1 MVTPSRIAL
10 ARKRR
15 GLTLA
20 ELSDRAGVSMQSLS
34 NYETGRT
41 APRAGTL
48 NKLASA
54 LDFPAAF
61 FQGPPLEE
69 LPADGISWRAR
80 SKASPRVLDAARA
93 AGTLGATLY
102 DWIAESFRLPVV
114 DVPSLG
120 KPDPETAAG
129 MVRTRWELGEAPA
142 PNMVHLLEAHGVR
155 VFSLDPDHAEVD
167 AFAVWRDGVPFV
179 FLNTL
184 KSAERGRFDA
194 AHELGHLV
202 MHGSEHAC
210 SGPDAERQANAFASA
225 FLMPRAS
232 VLGHMPSGAHV
243 DQIIRG
249 KRIWKV
255 SAMALTYR
263 MHDLGLLTDWQYRST
278 CAELSRLGFRSAE
291 PEGMGQRETSQV
303 LTKVFAALRA
313 KGVRPSTVAAEVGL
327 TGEEMNRLLF
337 GLTLT
342 TVAGGGQQTVSTSKR
357 HLSTVGSPTSGSAGS
372 TAAPARLSSRR
383 SGLHGAPLRG

>member
-1 MVTPSRIAL
+1 MVTPSRITL

-20 ELSDRAGVSMQSLS
+20 ELSDRTGVSLQSLS

-41 APRAGTL
+41 APRTDTL
-48 NKLASA
+48 DKIASA
-54 LDFPAAF
+54 LDFPADF
-61 FQGPPLEE
+61 FEGAPLDE
-69 LPADGISWRAR
+69 LPAAGISWRAR
-80 SKASPRVLDAARA
+80 SKTSARVLEAARA
-93 AGTLGATLY
+93 AGTLGAMLY
-102 DWIAESFRLPVV
+102 DWIDEKFRLPAV

-120 KPDPETAAG
+120 KPDPETAAD
-129 MVRTRWELGEAPA
+129 MVRTRWNLGEAPA

-167 AFAVWRDGVPFV
+167 AFAVWRDGTPFV

-210 SGPDAERQANAFASA
+210 AGPEAERQANEFASA

-243 DQIIRG
+243 DQILKG
-249 KRIWKV
+249 KRIWNV

-263 MHDLGLLTDWQYRST
+263 MHDLGLLSDWQYRST
-278 CAELSRLGFRSAE
+278 CAELSRLGYRSAE
-291 PEGMGQRETSQV
+291 PQGMEQRETSQV
-303 LTKVFAALRA
+303 LTKVFTALRS
-313 KGVRPSTVAAEVGL
+313 KHIRPSSVAAELGL
-327 TGEEMNRLLF
+327 TSEEMNRLLF

-342 TVAGGGQQTVSTSKR
+342 TFTGEGQHTADHTKR
-357 HLSTVGSPTSGSAGS
+357 SLYALP
-372 TAAPARLSSRR
+372 
-383 SGLHGAPLRG
+383 

>member
-15 GLTLA
+15 SLTLA
-20 ELSDRAGVSMQSLS
+20 ELSDRTGVSLQSLS

-41 APRAGTL
+41 APRPGTL
-48 NKLASA
+48 DKIASA
-54 LDFPAAF
+54 LDFPSSF
-61 FQGPPLEE
+61 FEGSALDE
-69 LPADGISWRAR
+69 LPSEGISWRAR
-80 SKASPRVLDAARA
+80 SKTSTRVLDAARA
-93 AGTLGATLY
+93 AGTLGAMLY
-102 DWIAESFRLPVV
+102 DWIEERFRLPVV

-129 MVRTRWELGEAPA
+129 VVRTRWGLGEAPA
-142 PNMVHLLEAHGVR
+142 PNMVHLLESRGVR

-202 MHGSEHAC
+202 MHGSERAC
-210 SGPDAERQANAFASA
+210 SGPEAERQANEFASA

-255 SAMALTYR
+255 SAMALTHR

-278 CAELSRLGFRSAE
+278 CAELSRLGYRSDE

-303 LTKVFAALRA
+303 LTKVFAALRT
-313 KGVRPSTVAAEVGL
+313 KQIKPSDVAAELGL
-327 TGEEMNRLLF
+327 TDEEMNRLLF

-342 TVAGGGQQTVSTSKR
+342 TFTGGGQRNPSDARASLSVVS
-357 HLSTVGSPTSGSAGS
+357 
-372 TAAPARLSSRR
+372 
-383 SGLHGAPLRG
+383 

>member
-1 MVTPSRIAL
+1 MVTPSRITL

-20 ELSDRAGVSMQSLS
+20 ELSDQAEVSLQSLS

-41 APRAGTL
+41 SPRSETL
-48 NKLASA
+48 DKIASA
-54 LDFPAAF
+54 LDFPVAF
-61 FQGPPLEE
+61 FEGPALDE
-69 LPADGISWRAR
+69 LPAEGISWRAR
-80 SKASPRVLDAARA
+80 SKTSARVLEAARA
-93 AGTLGATLY
+93 GGTLGAMLY
-102 DWIAESFRLPVV
+102 DWIDERFRLPAAN
-114 DVPSLG
+114 VPSLG
-120 KPDPETAAG
+120 KPDPETAAA
-129 MVRTRWELGEAPA
+129 MVRTRWGLGEAPA

-210 SGPDAERQANAFASA
+210 SGPEAERQANEFASA
-225 FLMPRAS
+225 FLMPRSS

-243 DQIIRG
+243 DQILRA
-249 KRIWKV
+249 KQIWNV

-263 MHDLGLLTDWQYRST
+263 IHDLGLLSDWQYRST
-278 CAELSRLGFRSAE
+278 CAELSRLGYRSGE
-291 PEGMGQRETSQV
+291 PQGMGQRETSQV
-303 LTKVFAALRA
+303 LTKVFAALRS
-313 KGVRPSTVAAEVGL
+313 KRVRPSTVAAELGL
-327 TGEEMNRLLF
+327 TSKEMNRLLF

-342 TVAGGGQQTVSTSKR
+342 TFEGQGRFVTASAKR
-357 HLSTVGSPTSGSAGS
+357 SLSIVP
-372 TAAPARLSSRR
+372 
-383 SGLHGAPLRG
+383 

>member
-15 GLTLA
+15 GVTLA
-20 ELSDRAGVSMQSLS
+20 ELSERTGVSLQSLS

-41 APRAGTL
+41 APRATTL
-48 NKLASA
+48 SKLASA
-54 LDFPAAF
+54 LDFPIVF
-61 FQGPPLEE
+61 FEGPALDE
-69 LPADGISWRAR
+69 LPSDGISWRAR
-80 SKASPRVLDAARA
+80 SKTSPRVLDAARA
-93 AGTLGATLY
+93 AGTLGAMLY
-102 DWIAESFRLPVV
+102 DWIAERFHLPAV

-167 AFAVWRDGVPFV
+167 AFAVWRDGLPFV

-210 SGPDAERQANAFASA
+210 SGPGAERQANEFASA

-249 KRIWKV
+249 KQIWKV

-278 CAELSRLGFRSAE
+278 CAELSRLGYRSDE

-303 LTKVFAALRA
+303 LTKVFSALRT
-313 KGVRPSTVAAEVGL
+313 KGVRPSNVAAELGL

-342 TVAGGGQQTVSTSKR
+342 TFTGGGQQAASGPRR
-357 HLSTVGSPTSGSAGS
+357 HLSAVRTPAPRSTHTSSASAASASRPT
-372 TAAPARLSSRR
+372 
-383 SGLHGAPLRG
+383 GA

>member
-1 MVTPSRIAL
+1 MVTPSRITL

-20 ELSDRAGVSMQSLS
+20 EVSERAGVSLQSLS

-41 APRAGTL
+41 APRSDTL
-48 NKLASA
+48 DRIASA
-54 LDFPAAF
+54 LDFPTTF
-61 FQGPPLEE
+61 FEGPALDE
-69 LPADGISWRAR
+69 LPAEGISWRAR
-80 SKASPRVLDAARA
+80 SKTSARVLEAARA
-93 AGTLGATLY
+93 AGTLGAMLY
-102 DWIAESFRLPVV
+102 DWINVKFRLPAV

-120 KPDPETAAG
+120 KPDPETAAV
-129 MVRTRWELGEAPA
+129 MVRTRWGLGEAPA

-167 AFAVWRDGVPFV
+167 AFAVWRDGVPFI

-202 MHGSEHAC
+202 MHGSEQAC
-210 SGPDAERQANAFASA
+210 AGPEAERQANEFASA

-243 DQIIRG
+243 DQILRG
-249 KRIWKV
+249 KQIWNV

-263 MHDLGLLTDWQYRST
+263 MHDLGLLSDWQYRST
-278 CAELSRLGFRSAE
+278 CAELSRLGYRSAE
-291 PEGMGQRETSQV
+291 PQGMERRETSQV
-303 LTKVFAALRA
+303 LTKVFTALRT
-313 KGVRPSTVAAEVGL
+313 KGIRPASVATELGL
-327 TGEEMNRLLF
+327 TSDEMNRLMF

-342 TVAGGGQQTVSTSKR
+342 TFSGEGR
-357 HLSTVGSPTSGSAGS
+357 HI
-372 TAAPARLSSRR
+372 AAPAKQ
-383 SGLHGAPLRG
+383 GLYALP

>member
-10 ARKRR
+10 ARRRR

-20 ELSDRAGVSMQSLS
+20 ELSARSRVSLQSLS

-41 APRAGTL
+41 SPRPVTVD
-48 NKLASA
+48 KIASA

-61 FQGPPLEE
+61 FEGPALDD
-69 LPADGISWRAR
+69 LPSEGISWRAR
-80 SKASPRVLDAARA
+80 SKTSARVLDAARA
-93 AGTLGATLY
+93 AGVLGAMLY
-102 DWIAESFRLPVV
+102 DWIDERFQLPAV

-129 MVRTRWELGEAPA
+129 MVRTRWGLGDAPA

-210 SGPDAERQANAFASA
+210 FGPEAERQANDFASA

-249 KRIWKV
+249 KRIWNV

-278 CAELSRLGFRSAE
+278 CAELSRLGYRSDE
-291 PEGMGQRETSQV
+291 PEGMDQRETSQV
-303 LTKVFAALRA
+303 LTKVFTALRT
-313 KGVRPSTVAAEVGL
+313 KHIRPSSVAAELGL
-327 TGEEMNRLLF
+327 TTEEMNRLMF
-337 GLTLT
+337 GLTFT
-342 TVAGGGQQTVSTSKR
+342 TFPGGNRQDTA
-357 HLSTVGSPTSGSAGS
+357 SAQR
-372 TAAPARLSSRR
+372 RLSVV
-383 SGLHGAPLRG
+383 P

>member
-15 GLTLA
+15 GMTLA
-20 ELSDRAGVSMQSLS
+20 QLSDRSGISLQSLS

-41 APRAGTL
+41 APGSTTL

-80 SKASPRVLDAARA
+80 SKTSPRVLDAARA
-93 AGTLGATLY
+93 AGTLGAMLY
-102 DWIAESFRLPVV
+102 AWIAESFRLPVV

-120 KPDPETAAG
+120 RPDPETAAA

-167 AFAVWRDGVPFV
+167 AFAVWREGVPFV

-210 SGPDAERQANAFASA
+210 SGPEAERQANTFASA

-263 MHDLGLLTDWQYRST
+263 LHDLGLLTDWQYRST
-278 CAELSRLGFRSAE
+278 CAELSRLGYRSAE
-291 PEGMGQRETSQV
+291 PEGMGERETSQV
-303 LTKVFAALRA
+303 LTKVFAALRT
-313 KGVRPSTVAAEVGL
+313 KGVKPSAVAAELGL
-327 TGEEMNRLLF
+327 TSEEMNRLLF

-342 TVAGGGQQTVSTSKR
+342 TVAGGGQQTAPTPTRPLAAVS
-357 HLSTVGSPTSGSAGS
+357 SPPSV
-372 TAAPARLSSRR
+372 AARPPSNPARAFAR
-383 SGLHGAPLRG
+383 P